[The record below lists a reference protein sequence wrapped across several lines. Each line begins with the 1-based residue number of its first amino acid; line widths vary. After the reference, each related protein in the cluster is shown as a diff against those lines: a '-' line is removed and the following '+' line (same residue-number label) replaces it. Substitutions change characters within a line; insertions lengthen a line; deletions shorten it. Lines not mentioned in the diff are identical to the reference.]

1 MKRSN
6 ILISKE
12 LDCSKNG
19 LYKNTT
25 LNGRTG
31 YALTKVNNNRRLGTV
46 YNVTRGVKKISKGIA
61 RLGGGTQGAVYLA
74 CTSPRC
80 DHNIVIK
87 VSPRDKTTRRQSAEV
102 EYEIQKTLYKIVQ
115 HHIPVPY
122 KLIECKGFVPASDFN
137 DRNTSMFDYQQQF
150 VMYAEYA
157 HGGTLKEWIRK
168 LENRLTDR
176 DLARMIFQVLSTLR
190 RIYLRYPEFR
200 HNDLHLGNVLVDDTG
215 DFPRLMI
222 TDFGLSRLKARGSNP
237 IVNAGNFERVGISS
251 HTSIKYD
258 MHYFLNSFAY
268 EIRHMKFPKTKEFIS
283 RMIPKEYLG
292 ERTAYVKE
300 YRLRDRAPDSSLPTL
315 NQLLG
320 DSYFN
325 NQKPSA
331 PMETSSPRVRIRG
344 GDTDAA
350 TLARSALASMPGVS
364 VTTTTRKPTASE
376 FLRMSPRTREKYK
389 TKTKSEA
396 LGESRSKVMANT
408 VTGKRN
414 AVRPTVRRVAGS
426 REYIAFPKKSSPMFK
441 TPSPHSLL
449 RTRRV
454 LGTPRSLPLR
464 VKKTRKGPKSAPMR
478 YAEFKKKKLPRPTTS
493 PRVMPPLTER
503 EFRAARDAMRKR
515 TPAAKRRGSTAPA
528 PAPKP
533 PAPAAP
539 ASLSNVR
546 IKKIL
551 NTYENKPNFTQT
563 QLVNHLKR
571 LGLPANRA
579 SSAVGAWKSA
589 WNTSRRNVKV
599 AVQKIKNGKNITKIG
614 FPNTV
619 RRVAQRRVNAQ
630 LTNAPNGRVRS
641 RGRLLETRKK
651 KELVNMAHLYNVPI
665 TSKMTIK
672 QIVHALF
679 G

>member
-31 YALTKVNNNRRLGTV
+31 YALTKVNNHRRLGTV
-46 YNVTRGVKKISKGIA
+46 FNVTRGVKHVSQGIA

-122 KLIECKGFVPASDFN
+122 KLIECKGFVPVSDFSN
-137 DRNTSMFDYQQQF
+137 RNTSMFDYKEQF

-176 DLARMIFQVLSTLR
+176 DLSRMIFQVLSTLR
-190 RIYLRYPEFR
+190 RIYSRYPEFR

-237 IVNAGNFERVGISS
+237 IVNSGNFERVGISS

-258 MHYFLNSFAY
+258 MHYFLNSFGY
-268 EIRHMKFPKTKEFIS
+268 EIRHMNFPRTRDFIS

-331 PMETSSPRVRIRG
+331 PIEVTSPRVRIRG
-344 GDTDAA
+344 GEDAA
-350 TLARSALASMPGVS
+350 ALASSALASMPGVS
-364 VTTTTRKPTASE
+364 VSTTTRKPTASE

-389 TKTKSEA
+389 TKTKAEA
-396 LGESRSKVMANT
+396 LGESRSKLMSNT
-408 VTGKRN
+408 VNGKRRATRN
-414 AVRPTVRRVAGS
+414 TVRRVAGTH
-426 REYIAFPKKSSPMFK
+426 EYLTFSKKPRNVLTPMYK

-454 LGTPRSLPLR
+454 LGTPRTA
-464 VKKTRKGPKSAPMR
+464 VKKTKKVVSPRSAP
-478 YAEFKKKKLPRPTTS
+478 AKFNLKKKKAAVRTPL
-493 PRVMPPLTER
+493 PPLTER
-503 EFRAARDAMRKR
+503 EFRAARNALRKR
-515 TPAAKRRGSTAPA
+515 KPPPTKKKPKPAPA
-528 PAPKP
+528 PAPA
-533 PAPAAP
+533 PAPP

-563 QLVNHLKR
+563 QMINHLKR
-571 LGLPANRA
+571 LGLPTNRA
-579 SSAVGAWKSA
+579 SSAVGAWKRA
-589 WNTSRRNVKV
+589 WNTSRQNVKV
-599 AVQKIKNGKNITKIG
+599 AMQKIKNGKNISRIG

-630 LTNAPNGRVRS
+630 LTSGPNGRVRS

-651 KELVNMAHLYNVPI
+651 KELVDMAHQYGVSI
-665 TSKMTIK
+665 TPKMTIK
-672 QIVHALF
+672 QIAHALF